1 MLTDDQITQF
11 HDQGFVVVPG
21 LFSQGEVER
30 YKAHF
35 MTMNLTYQSG
45 EIKDQGDPLAR
56 FPRIMQPH
64 RTDDLSREWLLDSR
78 LDGAMTDLLGASP
91 YAVQTMFYFKPA
103 GARGQALH
111 QDQFYLRVEP
121 GTCIAAW
128 MAVDRCD
135 EENGCLQ
142 VVPGTHQLPTLCTVD
157 ADSSVSFSGDTVI
170 LPDGMTA
177 VSVIMEPGDVLF
189 FNGQLVH
196 GSTPNT
202 SHDRF
207 RRSLIGHYI
216 VAEAEKVSKWYHPV
230 LRMDGTQLEIGVS
243 AFGGPCGVWVGVDEN
258 GAPTAR
264 LDGIELRQKVHE

>member
-1 MLTDDQITQF
+1 MLTPEQITHFQ
-11 HDQGFVVVPG
+11 DKGFVVISG
-21 LFSQGEVER
+21 LFSPNEVER
-30 YKAHF
+30 YKTHF
-35 MTMNLTYQSG
+35 MAMNKTYQSG
-45 EIKDQGDPLAR
+45 EIKDQSDPLAR
-56 FPRIMQPH
+56 YPRIMQPH
-64 RTDDLSREWLLDSR
+64 RTDDLSRDWLLDSR
-78 LDGAMTDLLGASP
+78 LDNAMTDLLGASP

-121 GTCIAAW
+121 GTCVAAW

-142 VVPGTHQLPTLCTVD
+142 VVPGTHRLPTLCTVD
-157 ADSSVSFSGDTVI
+157 ADSSLSFSGDTVI
-170 LPDGMTA
+170 LPEGFA
-177 VSVIMEPGDVLF
+177 AIPVIMEPGDVLF

-196 GSTPNT
+196 GSMPNT
-202 SHDRF
+202 SQDRF

-243 AFGGPCGVWVGVDEN
+243 AFGGPCGVVTGVDEN
-258 GAPTAR
+258 GIPTAA
-264 LDGIELRQKVHE
+264 LEGIETRQKVHE